1 MQDRIRLVRKA
12 LGLTQ
17 TEFGER
23 LGIKGNTV
31 TGYESGIRTPSDAML
46 ISICREF
53 NVNETWLR
61 TGEGDMFLQRSRDEE
76 LAAFFGDAL
85 SGEPDFRRRFL
96 AVLSRLSAEEW
107 ELLERMADRLV
118 DEAAK
123 EKEGQE

>member
-1 MQDRIRLVRKA
+1 MDERIKALRRA

-17 TEFGER
+17 QELAER
-23 LGIKGNTV
+23 IGVKRNTV
-31 TGYESGIRTPSDAML
+31 AQYEIGRNPPTDTVVTL
-46 ISICREF
+46 ICREF

-61 TGEGDMFLQRSRDEE
+61 TGEGDMFLQRTRDEE

-107 ELLERMADRLV
+107 ELLEHMANKLV
-118 DEAAK
+118 SEMKK
-123 EKEGQE
+123 EDQD

>member
-61 TGEGDMFLQRSRDEE
+61 TGEGDMFLQRTRDEE

-107 ELLERMADRLV
+107 ELLERMANKLV
-118 DEAAK
+118 SEMKK
-123 EKEGQE
+123 EDQD

>member
-23 LGIKGNTV
+23 IGIKGNTV

-61 TGEGDMFLQRSRDEE
+61 TGEGDMFLQRTRDEE

-107 ELLERMADRLV
+107 ELLEHMANKLV
-118 DEAAK
+118 SEMKK
-123 EKEGQE
+123 EDQD